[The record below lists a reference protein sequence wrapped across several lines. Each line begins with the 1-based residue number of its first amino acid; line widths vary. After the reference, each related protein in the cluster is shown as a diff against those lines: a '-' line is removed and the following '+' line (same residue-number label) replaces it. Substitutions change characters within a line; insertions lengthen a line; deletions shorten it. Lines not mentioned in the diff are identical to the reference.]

1 MDEGQ
6 ASGGPEF
13 PADEWEQV
21 KELVFEC
28 QQHKPEDLES
38 WLDVNCPQGRIR
50 GEVERLVRSASTC
63 GEFLQKPAAQQL
75 FGTAAPAPEKI
86 GRYRVIE
93 QIGCGGMGVVYAAL
107 DEELSRRVA
116 IKVLP
121 AHAAGDPEQQKRLR

>member
-13 PADEWEQV
+13 LADEWEQV

-28 QQHKPEDLES
+28 QQHKPEDLQS
-38 WLDVNCPQGRIR
+38 WMGLNCPPGRIR
-50 GEVERLVRSASTC
+50 DEVERLVRAASTC

-75 FGTAAPAPEKI
+75 FAAAAQPPEKI

-93 QIGCGGMGVVYAAL
+93 QIGSGGMGVVYAAL
-107 DEELSRRVA
+107 DEELNRRVA

-121 AHAAGDPEQQKRLR
+121 AHAAD